1 MVMRELG
8 KETSRLVGVIQL
20 RVGARVFALP
30 VEEATLTSADGSKKP
45 GGFFFEGPN
54 RFGILVDRD
63 VSEAERTADIQKAS
77 LEAASVIARKFLN

>member
-1 MVMRELG
+1 MRELG
-8 KETSRLVGVIQL
+8 NQPSRLVGVIQL
-20 RVGARVFALP
+20 RVGSRVFALP

-63 VSEAERTADIQKAS
+63 VSEAERSADIKKAS
-77 LEAASVIARKFLN
+77 VEAASVIARKFLN

>member
-1 MVMRELG
+1 MRELG
-8 KETSRLVGVIQL
+8 KQTSRVVGVIQL

-45 GGFFFEGPN
+45 GGFFFEGPH

-63 VSEAERTADIQKAS
+63 LSEAERSADIQKAS
-77 LEAASVIARKFLN
+77 VEAAVIIAKKFLN

>member
-1 MVMRELG
+1 MIMRELG
-8 KETSRLVGVIQL
+8 KQTSRVVGVIQL

-45 GGFFFEGPN
+45 GGFFFEGPH

-63 VSEAERTADIQKAS
+63 LSEAERSADIQKAS
-77 LEAASVIARKFLN
+77 VEAAVIIAKKFLN

>member
-1 MVMRELG
+1 MRELG
-8 KETSRLVGVIQL
+8 KQTSRVVGVIQL

-45 GGFFFEGPN
+45 GGFFFEGPH

-63 VSEAERTADIQKAS
+63 VSEAERNADIQRAS
-77 LEAASVIARKFLN
+77 VEAAAVIAKKFLN

>member
-1 MVMRELG
+1 MRELG
-8 KETSRLVGVIQL
+8 KQTSRVVGVIQL

-45 GGFFFEGPN
+45 GGFFFEGPH

-63 VSEAERTADIQKAS
+63 LSEAERNADIQRAS
-77 LEAASVIARKFLN
+77 VEAAAVIAKKFLN